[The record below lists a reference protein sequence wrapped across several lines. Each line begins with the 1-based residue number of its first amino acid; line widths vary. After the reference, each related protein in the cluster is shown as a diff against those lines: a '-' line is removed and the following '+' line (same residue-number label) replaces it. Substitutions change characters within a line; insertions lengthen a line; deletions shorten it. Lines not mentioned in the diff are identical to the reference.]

1 MMRCRTLTVCCV
13 LLLTACAAVLEGC
26 KGATKTGTP
35 YTMLASRAI
44 QAYLPG
50 DLQTVHAKAVAVV
63 RDDFLFTITRDS
75 HDALEG
81 VIEALTARK
90 DSVRIETFKHSD
102 DSTKV
107 RVFVGPLGDE
117 HVENEILSKIE
128 STLPAASK

>member
-1 MMRCRTLTVCCV
+1 MTICCAV
-13 LLLTACAAVLEGC
+13 LLISCIAALDGC
-26 KGATKTGTP
+26 KGATKSGTP

-50 DLQTVHAKAVAVV
+50 DLITVHTRAVAVV

-102 DSTKV
+102 ESTKI

-128 STLPAASK
+128 STLPAVEK